1 MSSMMKI
8 LLGGLATALLTW
20 LFYGPLD
27 FCKDCKVAAAPAAE
41 PAAVAEA
48 PAAATAETVANCQ
61 AGVDATIKGKTI
73 NFESGNA
80 VIKADSMP
88 LIDALATAA
97 KGCAGT
103 KIEAAGHTDQQG
115 GDAANMKLS
124 EARANAV
131 VAELT
136 KRGVSGDML
145 SAKGYGETK
154 LLDQGTSPEAL
165 AKNRRIEFT
174 VSSAA
179 AADAAAKPAG

>member
-20 LFYGPLD
+20 VFYGPLA
-27 FCKDCKVAAAPAAE
+27 FCKDCMTPAAAPA
-41 PAAVAEA
+41 VV
-48 PAAATAETVANCQ
+48 ATAETPATTESVANCQ

-80 VIKADSMP
+80 VIKADSTA
-88 LIDALATAA
+88 LLDALATAA
-97 KGCAGT
+97 KDCAGT
-103 KIEAAGHTDQQG
+103 KVEVAGHTDQQG
-115 GDAANMKLS
+115 GDAANLTLS
-124 EARANAV
+124 ESRAKAV
-131 VAELT
+131 VAELA
-136 KRGVSGDML
+136 KRGVPGDRM

-154 LLDQGTSPEAL
+154 LLDQGETAEAL

-174 VSSAA
+174 VSTA